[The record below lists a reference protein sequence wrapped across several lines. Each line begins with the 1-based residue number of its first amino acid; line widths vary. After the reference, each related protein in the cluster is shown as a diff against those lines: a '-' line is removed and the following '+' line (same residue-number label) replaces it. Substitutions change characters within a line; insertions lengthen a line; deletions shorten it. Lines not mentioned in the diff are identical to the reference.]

1 MKFFHSALLRRMPN
15 PQAGFK
21 AELEGMVVLLNTVA
35 LVLAQLVV
43 VCVVTV
49 VVVVIPPGDVCEAV
63 EDVVATTGE
72 QYRQRCRRPMCSCF
86 RGPHRCRAAGPE
98 RCRTMAPR

>member
-1 MKFFHSALLRRMPN
+1 MVKVFHSALLRMMPN

-21 AELEGMVVLLNTVA
+21 TELEGMVVLLNTVA
-35 LVLAQLVV
+35 FVLAQLVV

-63 EDVVATTGE
+63 DDVVATTGAVAVHGMK
-72 QYRQRCRRPMCSCF
+72 PAPNVLLFS
-86 RGPHRCRAAGPE
+86 
-98 RCRTMAPR
+98 RTTPL